1 MIRTAANPMTIHSV
15 VLIDDVVDV
24 VVVVVELFVPAGPV
38 WAGACWVVLVSELG
52 AELASAVTR

>member
-1 MIRTAANPMTIHSV
+1 MTIHSV